1 MLLSFLALAV
11 ALAALVWSADKFVAG
26 AANLAIHFRVPPL
39 VIGVTVVSLGTS
51 APEIVVAFNAS
62 LAGNPLLAVGNAIG
76 SNIANIGL
84 VLGATAIIAPLPFC
98 AGVLGTEIRW
108 MLGAIALALVLL
120 VDLRLTTLDGALLL
134 VGLAYVLYQLLQKH
148 SNVAAGVESTLAV
161 EVAELAGS
169 SLRGAIGEFLL
180 GLLILLV
187 AADVLGWS
195 ATAIAVWMGVSE
207 LIIGLTIVAIG
218 TSLPELAASIGAAR
232 KGHADIAIGNVVG
245 SNILNILAVLSIP
258 ALIGQ
263 PQISLDVLLR
273 DYGTMLGLT
282 LALVVFARA
291 SGSKNIMTRA
301 EGLVALSAW
310 GAYTLFLVV

>member
-11 ALAALVWSADKFVAG
+11 ALAALVWSADKFVVG
-26 AANLAIHFRVPPL
+26 AANLATHFRVPPL

-84 VLGATAIIAPLPFC
+84 VLGATAIIAPLPFS
-98 AGVLGTEIRW
+98 AGVLGTEMRW

-120 VDLRLTTLDGALLL
+120 VDLRLTTLDGVILL

-187 AADVLGWS
+187 AADVLVWS
-195 ATAIAVWMGVSE
+195 ATEIAVWMGVSE

-218 TSLPELAASIGAAR
+218 TSLPELAASIGAAL

-291 SGSKNIMTRA
+291 SGSKNIMTRV
-301 EGLVALSAW
+301 EGLVALSTW

>member
-1 MLLSFLALAV
+1 MPSSFLALTV

-26 AANLAIHFRVPPL
+26 AANLAAHFRVPPL

-51 APEIVVAFNAS
+51 APEVMVAFNAS

-84 VLGATAIIAPLPFC
+84 VLGATAMVAPLPFSQ
-98 AGVLGTEIRW
+98 GVLGTEMRW
-108 MLGAIALALVLL
+108 MVGAIALALALFA
-120 VDLRLTTLDGALLL
+120 DLRLTTFDGVLLL
-134 VGLAYVLYQLLQKH
+134 AGLAYVLYQLLQKH
-148 SNVAAGVESTLAV
+148 RNVAAGVESSLVV

-169 SLRGAIGEFLL
+169 SLKGAIGEFLL
-180 GLLILLV
+180 GLLVLLV
-187 AADVLGWS
+187 AADVLVWS
-195 ATAIAVWMGVSE
+195 ATEIAVWMGVSE

-218 TSLPELAASIGAAR
+218 TSLPELAASIGAAL

-245 SNILNILAVLSIP
+245 SNILNILAVLSVP
-258 ALIGQ
+258 AFIGQ

-291 SGSKNIMTRA
+291 SSSKNIMTRA

-310 GAYTLFLVV
+310 GAYTFFLVV